1 MAIYLILIT
10 SITVALACRLVK
22 VTRNLRETEECLHEV
37 LVSLE
42 YRDDEYRSALRRVD
56 EVEDA
61 FRVYREKALEA
72 EHLAVWK
79 EYYS

>member
-1 MAIYLILIT
+1 MAIYLILVTLIM
-10 SITVALACRLVK
+10 VALTCRLVK
-22 VTRNLRETEECLHEV
+22 TTRTLRETEECLRDA

-42 YRDDEYRSALRRVD
+42 YRDDEYQSACRRVD
-56 EVEDA
+56 EVENA
-61 FRVYREKALEA
+61 FRVYRDQVSEA

>member
-1 MAIYLILIT
+1 MVILLT
-10 SITVALACRLVK
+10 LVTLITVALACCLIRV
-22 VTRNLRETEECLHEV
+22 VRILRETEECLRDA

-42 YRDDEYRSALRRVD
+42 YRDDEYQSALRRVN

-61 FRVYREKALEA
+61 FRVYRDQVSEA
-72 EHLAVWK
+72 EFLDMWK